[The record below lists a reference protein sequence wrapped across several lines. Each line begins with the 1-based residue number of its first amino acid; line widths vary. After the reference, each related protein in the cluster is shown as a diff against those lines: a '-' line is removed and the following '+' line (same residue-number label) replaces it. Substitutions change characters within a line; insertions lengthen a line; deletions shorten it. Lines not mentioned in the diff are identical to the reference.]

1 MKKILLPTDFSENA
15 YNAIKYAVQL
25 FEKEECVFYLLNTY
39 TPVLYDN
46 EYLVYS
52 PSQPTLTE
60 IYSNKSM
67 QGLERVLRRI
77 KRNYK
82 NERHSFK
89 KISSF
94 NLLNDEIKE
103 LVTEQG
109 IDLVVMGTKG
119 ATGAQ
124 EILFGTHTVHAIKK
138 SRCPLLAIPA
148 HYEYKAPKQ
157 ILFPTDYEAEIPKVL
172 KVLVEIAELHASTV
186 HILHVYFG
194 IDLSPEQNSRKKA
207 LGRAL
212 KNNGHHFYSI
222 TEKSVTRAI
231 YDFQEDNDVDMLAMV
246 NNKRSF
252 FENLLFM
259 PVVNEIGFNVK
270 VPFLV
275 MPSPKKNDLKT
286 DSHKSLQDLKT
297 RLKGSAAL

>member
-15 YNAIKYAVQL
+15 YNAAKYAVQL
-25 FEKEECVFYLLNTY
+25 FSAEDCTFYLLNTY

-52 PSQPTLTE
+52 STQPTLTE
-60 IYSNKSM
+60 IYRNKSL

-77 KRNYK
+77 KRNFK
-82 NERHSFK
+82 NEKHQFE

-103 LVTEQG
+103 VVLEKE

-119 ATGAQ
+119 ATGAE
-124 EILFGTHTVHAIKK
+124 EILFGTHTVHAMKK
-138 SRCPLLAIPA
+138 TRCPLLAIPS
-148 HYEYKAPKQ
+148 HFEYKPPKD
-157 ILFPTDYEAEIPKVL
+157 ILLPTDYEAEIPKL
-172 KVLVEIAELHASTV
+172 LGILMEIAEKHSSTI

-194 IDLSPEQNSRKKA
+194 VNLNPTQTSRK
-207 LGRAL
+207 RAL
-212 KNNGHHFYSI
+212 ARAFQNIGHHFYSV
-222 TEKSVTRAI
+222 TQKSVTRAI
-231 YDFQEDNDVDMLAMV
+231 FDFQEENEMDMLSMV
-246 NNKRSF
+246 NNKHSF
-252 FENLLFM
+252 FENLLFT

-275 MPSPKKNDLKT
+275 IPSRKK
-286 DSHKSLQDLKT
+286 
-297 RLKGSAAL
+297 